1 MKNFSDERST
11 NIIMYTDGSSLGNP
25 GPGGYGTL
33 LLHGQH
39 KKELSAGFRL
49 TTNNRMELMAVIAG
63 LEALKHKNSHVTVY
77 TDSRYVV
84 DAVEKGWLHNWIRI
98 RFKGKKNS
106 DLWMRFYETYQ
117 IHSVK
122 FVWVKGHAAIP
133 GNEKCDQL
141 AVAAASG
148 SDLLE
153 DEGFLKD
160 NSMLN

>member
-1 MKNFSDERST
+1 
-11 NIIMYTDGSSLGNP
+11 
-25 GPGGYGTL
+25 
-33 LLHGQH
+33 
-39 KKELSAGFRL
+39 
-49 TTNNRMELMAVIAG
+49 MAVIAG
-63 LEALKHKNSHVTVY
+63 LEALKQKNSQVTVY

-84 DAVEKGWLHNWIRI
+84 DAVEKGWLLNWIRI

-117 IHSVK
+117 IHYVK

-133 GNEKCDQL
+133 GNERCDQL

>member
-1 MKNFSDERST
+1 
-11 NIIMYTDGSSLGNP
+11 MYTDGSSLGNP

-33 LLHGQH
+33 LLSGNHR
-39 KKELSAGFRL
+39 KELSEGFRL

-63 LEALKHKNSHVTVY
+63 LEALKHQNADVTIY

-84 DAVEKGWLHNWIRI
+84 DAVEKGWLLSWIRI

-106 DLWMRFYETYQ
+106 DLWMRFYEIYQ
-117 IHSVK
+117 QHRVR

-141 AVAAASG
+141 AVAAANGLNLS
-148 SDLLE
+148 E
-153 DEGFLKD
+153 DEGFTNDKI
-160 NSMLN
+160 SQI